1 MMRRHIQRFAGPGLL
16 ALGLAA
22 CNHAAQQASAGTSP
36 TPQLA
41 GYSAAEQAAIAKA
54 RADSAVRPYTA
65 ADVHFMTGM
74 ISHHAQAILMAKWA
88 PSHDASPSVRTLC
101 ERIINA
107 QQDEIALMQ
116 QWLRDRQQ
124 PVPEA
129 KPVPMKMMMN
139 GMEMNALM
147 PGMLSDEQLKTLDA
161 ARGTAFDRLFLT
173 DMIQHHKGAVSMV
186 ADLVASPG
194 GAQDDFVFKIASDI
208 NVDQTTEIN
217 RMERMLFMM
226 SLEHPGSR

>member
-1 MMRRHIQRFAGPGLL
+1 MRQNSYRFAGPGLV
-16 ALGLAA
+16 ALVLAA
-22 CNHAAQQASAGTSP
+22 CSHTMQQPGAGASP
-36 TPQLA
+36 MPQQS
-41 GYSAAEQAAIAKA
+41 GYSEAERVAIAKA

-74 ISHHAQAILMAKWA
+74 ISHHAQAIVMAKWA
-88 PSHDASPSVRTLC
+88 PTHDASPSVRTLC

-139 GMEMNALM
+139 GMEQEMLM
-147 PGMLSDEQLKTLDA
+147 PGMLSDEQLKKLDA
-161 ARGTAFDRLFLT
+161 AHGTEFDRLFLT